1 MPQAGPGFKLKTK
14 VIFNPA
20 ANKGRCGKT
29 WPQIRHRLET
39 VLGPLDVAATTARGA
54 GAGLARE
61 AFASGCRRFVSV
73 GGDGTLNEIVNGLI
87 ADDRLYDPQIVFAQ
101 IPAGTSNAVAQAMSH
116 EGLGPA
122 ADAAFAALAGDATRP
137 MDLFRADGHAADGS
151 PRSRYGFLLATQGAP
166 ATIGL
171 RAGAMPLL
179 KRLGPLAYVLTAMAT
194 ALTYRPREVLMRIDG
209 HAVRKDLMW
218 GAMICSI
225 EGAGEGIVLAPGAL
239 VDDGRLDLIAMGNLT
254 RREALFEIIPKLADG
269 SYSRHAKVVRTLLDD
284 IHIET
289 QEPIPVDVDGE
300 FVGFSPLRVR
310 VLPEKLRIAVAG

>member
-1 MPQAGPGFKLKTK
+1 MAQAGTGSKLKTK

-29 WPQIRHRLET
+29 WPAIKERLEA

-54 GAGLARE
+54 GTALARD

-73 GGDGTLNEIVNGLI
+73 GGDGTLNEIVNGLVF
-87 ADDRLYDPQIVFAQ
+87 DDRLLDPQIVFAQ
-101 IPAGTSNAVAQAMSH
+101 IPAGTSNATAQAMGH
-116 EGLGPA
+116 GGLGA
-122 ADAAFAALAGDATRP
+122 SADAAFAALAGDAARP
-137 MDLFRADGHAADGS
+137 MDLYRADSHAADGS
-151 PRSRYGFLLATQGAP
+151 SLYRYGFLVATLGAP

-179 KRLGPLAYVLTAMAT
+179 KRLGPLAYVLTALAT

-239 VDDGRLDLIAMGNLT
+239 VDDGQLDLVAMGNLT
-254 RREALFEIIPKLADG
+254 RREALTEIIPKLADG
-269 SYSRHAKVVRTLLDD
+269 SYSRHAKVVRSLLKD

-310 VLPEKLRIAVAG
+310 VVPEKLRMAVAG